1 MNGCR
6 RRFEIEANRATFVM
20 KSPQLPA
27 KGTVPGVDAG
37 GESIGTGVSM
47 TTALVRTFWVA
58 AAMMAAAS
66 ASAANAPVPAALQTL
81 EPGEWELRGRGEGAE
96 VRKLCVTDL
105 RQLLQVRHGKALCR
119 SFIISDA
126 PHDTS
131 VTYDCAA
138 AGNGRTDL
146 RVETSRLVQIRS
158 QGVAEGAP
166 FAFAAEGRRVGACA
180 G

>member
-1 MNGCR
+1 MVQGTAGRGLNERDASQTELDRGMN
-6 RRFEIEANRATFVM
+6 
-20 KSPQLPA
+20 
-27 KGTVPGVDAG
+27 KGFQQGLC
-37 GESIGTGVSM
+37 
-47 TTALVRTFWVA
+47 ALA
-58 AAMMAAAS
+58 ILMAS
-66 ASAANAPVPAALQTL
+66 SAAYAAGAPAPALPSALQSL
-81 EPGEWELRGRGEGAE
+81 ETGEWELRGRGEGAE

-105 RQLLQVRHGKALCR
+105 RQLLQVRHGKAQCR
-119 SFIISDA
+119 SFVISDA
-126 PHDTS
+126 PHDMS

-166 FAFAAEGRRVGACA
+166 FAFSAEGRRVGACK

>member
-1 MNGCR
+1 
-6 RRFEIEANRATFVM
+6 M
-20 KSPQLPA
+20 KSPQFRA
-27 KGTVPGVDAG
+27 KGHRTGVSAG
-37 GESIGTGVSM
+37 SESIGTGSGM

-58 AAMMAAAS
+58 AAMMTAAS
-66 ASAANAPVPAALQTL
+66 AGAANAPAPSALQAL

-96 VRKLCVTDL
+96 LRKLCVTDL

-119 SFIISDA
+119 SFVVSDA
-126 PHDTS
+126 PHDMS

-158 QGVAEGAP
+158 QGVADGAP